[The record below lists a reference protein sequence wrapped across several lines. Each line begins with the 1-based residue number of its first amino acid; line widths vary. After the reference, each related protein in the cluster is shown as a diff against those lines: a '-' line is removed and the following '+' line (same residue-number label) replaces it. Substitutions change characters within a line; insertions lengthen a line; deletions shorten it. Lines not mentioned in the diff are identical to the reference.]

1 MALAGSIVRYR
12 PRREV
17 VGRFRA
23 DKNGVTVR
31 MKTRRL
37 QRMVDEWMQRDVA
50 TPSSPPEGALR
61 RLREGRPGLRP
72 DQKLKGSGEAFTNPL
87 ENLETGGA
95 IHKASWGCLGPFRK
109 EVISDHNQRGPIS
122 VWR

>member
-50 TPSSPPEGALR
+50 TPSSPPEGAPEEAKR
-61 RLREGRPGLRP
+61 GQARTPARSEAKRQWGGVYKSPRE
-72 DQKLKGSGEAFTNPL
+72 SGNGWCDT
-87 ENLETGGA
+87 
-95 IHKASWGCLGPFRK
+95 
-109 EVISDHNQRGPIS
+109 
-122 VWR
+122 

>member
-50 TPSSPPEGALR
+50 TPSSPPEGAPEEAGGKIVDYVAIGNARDSTEDDLR
-61 RLREGRPGLRP
+61 FFRSMLMNLGMFYP
-72 DQKLKGSGEAFTNPL
+72 DLWIEA
-87 ENLETGGA
+87 
-95 IHKASWGCLGPFRK
+95 
-109 EVISDHNQRGPIS
+109 
-122 VWR
+122 